1 MRVLL
6 YLTDITLL
14 IADFVAA
21 RCLSLTVIRQVAAM
35 GGHYSYFSIYVFNVY
50 CRCMD

>member
-6 YLTDITLL
+6 YLTDITRL

-21 RCLSLTVIRQVAAM
+21 RCLSLTVIRQAAAM
-35 GGHYSYFSIYVFNVY
+35 GRWALFLFFNL
-50 CRCMD
+50 RI